1 MLCNVFCISKLQLE
15 WDECQDITAH
25 TTFRHHLHW
34 HQSRAAIESGDTE
47 RQAGTCITQPPLA
60 LPNFTGKVLH
70 KKSPGRFP
78 AFLVNCFTIAMTDI
92 LSLLQR
98 IADRTQCWHSHSVP
112 NMLLWTFRSAP
123 NKSFHIHVYCNDVS
137 SQLCWVVSFI
147 INCLN
152 LHGDHGWVLN
162 MVSSCLV
169 TAAATVK
176 LHRMVPT
183 VVR

>member
-25 TTFRHHLHW
+25 TTFRHHLLW

-92 LSLLQR
+92 LSLHQR

-123 NKSFHIHVYCNDVS
+123 NKSFHIHVYCNDVY
-137 SQLCWVVSFI
+137 
-147 INCLN
+147 CLD